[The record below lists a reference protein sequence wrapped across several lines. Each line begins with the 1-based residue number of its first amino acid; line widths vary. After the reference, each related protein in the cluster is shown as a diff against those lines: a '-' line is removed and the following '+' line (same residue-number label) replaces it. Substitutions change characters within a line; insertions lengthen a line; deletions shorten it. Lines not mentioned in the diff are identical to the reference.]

1 MTSLIT
7 DSIDDALSC
16 CIVIKSYLT
25 SCLIDSSNLGTITRN
40 GVFISVE
47 CLVSVNAL
55 IVVNYA
61 LVNHFICICLRLPFV
76 LNIHTRKSRRVICRN
91 ERLVITIS
99 SIWLRSDNPSSLSTC
114 NCVSLNDLLLLWCEV
129 VLAGICSCSQNNLIA
144 FEVISNRTAPNLD
157 VLTVKWAVAVEYY
170 SIETIIMT
178 IQTEPVINVLSLD
191 TECTDFSTSEFYS
204 ELDVEVIVLST
215 STLITLITSVCCI
228 NNLTILIELT
238 IVCEVFKFSS
248 CEFNPECIV
257 SCTVNVLS
265 VIYST
270 YLVKLS

>member
-1 MTSLIT
+1 M
-7 DSIDDALSC
+7 
-16 CIVIKSYLT
+16 
-25 SCLIDSSNLGTITRN
+25 
-40 GVFISVE
+40 
-47 CLVSVNAL
+47 
-55 IVVNYA
+55 
-61 LVNHFICICLRLPFV
+61 
-76 LNIHTRKSRRVICRN
+76 LNIHTRKSRRVVCRE
-91 ERLVITIS
+91 ERLVITII
-99 SIWLRSDNPSSLSTC
+99 SIWLRSDNPSSLITC

-129 VLAGICSCSQNNLIA
+129 VLAVIGSCSQNNLIA

-170 SIETIIMT
+170 SFETSITT
-178 IQTEPVINVLSLD
+178 ILTEPVINVLSLD
-191 TECTDFSTSEFYS
+191 TERTDSITLEFYI
-204 ELDVEVIVLST
+204 ELDVEVIILST